1 MKIVLPVDGSEF
13 TKKAIAFLVTHENLC
28 GPGDELIVLNIQ
40 PPMPPRVKSMVGST
54 AVKEYH
60 QDEAS
65 KILKPIERFLAKH
78 KLNYKAS
85 WAVGSPAQ
93 EVLKAVER
101 EQAHMIVMGTHG
113 HGLLGRAIMGS
124 VAQRVVADAH
134 VPVLLVK

>member
-65 KILKPIERFLAKH
+65 KILKPIERFLGKH
-78 KLNYKAS
+78 KLNYKAT

-113 HGLLGRAIMGS
+113 HGLIGRAIMGS

>member
-28 GPGDELIVLNIQ
+28 GPDVELIVLNVQ
-40 PPMPPRVKSMVGST
+40 PPMPPRVRSMVGSE

-60 QDEAS
+60 QEEAG
-65 KILKPIERFLAKH
+65 KVLKPIERFLNKH
-78 KLNYKAS
+78 KLNFRSS
-85 WAVGSPAQ
+85 WSVGSAAQ
-93 EVLKAVER
+93 EVLKIVEK

-113 HGLLGRAIMGS
+113 HGLLGRAVMGS

>member
-13 TKKAIAFLVTHENLC
+13 TKKTIAFLVTHENMC
-28 GPGDELIVLNIQ
+28 GPDDELIVLNVQ
-40 PPMPPRVKSMVGST
+40 PPMPPRVKSMVGAT

-60 QDEAS
+60 QEEAS
-65 KILKPIERFLAKH
+65 KVLKPIERFLNKH
-78 KLNYKAS
+78 KLNFRTTWS
-85 WAVGSPAQ
+85 VGSAAQ
-93 EVLKAVER
+93 EVLRTVDQ

-124 VAQRVVADAH
+124 VAQRVIADAH